1 MSAGKGGFFASKSWK
16 NIMKYVYGLGAA
28 VVIVGAL
35 FKIMHWPGSG
45 PLLTIGLLTEAGIFV
60 LSVLEPVH
68 EDPHW
73 ELVYPELAMGEAS
86 AEPKQKKVSG
96 GAGITQELDKMLED
110 AKIGPDLIS
119 SLGNGIRALND
130 NVTDLK
136 DLSKAAVATESY
148 TKNVQQAAD
157 SLTGI
162 NTSYSKAVNAMEGL
176 VNASEGSREYG
187 AQIEKMTKNL
197 SSLNSIYELEISES
211 NNHLKS
217 INEFVGGLSKV
228 VNTLNESN
236 NQAEHFRSEMDKLSK
251 NLGNLNNVYGNMLAA
266 MNVRSN

>member
-1 MSAGKGGFFASKSWK
+1 
-16 NIMKYVYGLGAA
+16 
-28 VVIVGAL
+28 
-35 FKIMHWPGSG
+35 
-45 PLLTIGLLTEAGIFV
+45 
-60 LSVLEPVH
+60 
-68 EDPHW
+68 
-73 ELVYPELAMGEAS
+73 
-86 AEPKQKKVSG
+86 
-96 GAGITQELDKMLED
+96 
-110 AKIGPDLIS
+110 
-119 SLGNGIRALND
+119 
-130 NVTDLK
+130 
-136 DLSKAAVATESY
+136 
-148 TKNVQQAAD
+148 
-157 SLTGI
+157 
-162 NTSYSKAVNAMEGL
+162 MEGL